1 MTKHTKRTNR
11 TKSTNHT
18 KCNARGYGLYFNN
31 RSNVF
36 KWFYLFSDLLEG
48 QDDFVD
54 FPDHEYSDEL
64 AAAANDDK
72 AIIIEDPTSRS
83 VDSDLTTTL
92 SSTESEE
99 K

>member
-1 MTKHTKRTNR
+1 M
-11 TKSTNHT
+11 
-18 KCNARGYGLYFNN
+18 
-31 RSNVF
+31 
-36 KWFYLFSDLLEG
+36 EG

-83 VDSDLTTTL
+83 VDSDLNTTL

>member
-1 MTKHTKRTNR
+1 MT
-11 TKSTNHT
+11 
-18 KCNARGYGLYFNN
+18 LYY
-31 RSNVF
+31 V
-36 KWFYLFSDLLEG
+36 FYLFSDLLEG